1 VAELGIPHAG
11 RVQDHEHCAIG
22 EIPCPIDQPGDFV
35 ASNKIAADH
44 AGDPGHVWV
53 DPWSLASCIPG
64 CHKLE
69 PVGADRYRASL
80 TVALAA
86 ITGSYEG
93 TVHITDKIVHSSYRL
108 TVEGQG
114 KPGFVK
120 GNAAI
125 ALRPDGAVTVVDVS
139 GTVEAGGAIARLGQ
153 RLIGNVS
160 KMMQD
165 RFFACLQGKLS

>member
-1 VAELGIPHAG
+1 MDITGSYTFNAPPD
-11 RVQDHEHCAIG
+11 RVW
-22 EIPCPIDQPGDFV
+22 
-35 ASNKIAADH
+35 NLLM
-44 AGDPGHVWV
+44 DPGVI
-53 DPWSLASCIPG
+53 ASCIPG
-64 CHKLE
+64 CNKLE
-69 PVGADRYRASL
+69 PAGEDRYRASL

-93 TVHITDKIVHSSYRL
+93 NVQITDKVTNESYRL
-108 TVEGQG
+108 MVEGQG

-125 ALRPDGAVTVVDVS
+125 ALRADGGTTVVDVN
-139 GTVEAGGAIARLGQ
+139 GTVETGGPIARLGQ

-165 RFFACLQGKLS
+165 RFFACLQGKV

>member
-1 VAELGIPHAG
+1 MDIIGSYSFTAPPD
-11 RVQDHEHCAIG
+11 RVW
-22 EIPCPIDQPGDFV
+22 
-35 ASNKIAADH
+35 NLLM
-44 AGDPGHVWV
+44 DPEVI
-53 DPWSLASCIPG
+53 ASCIPG

-69 PVGADRYRASL
+69 PVGVDRYRASL

-86 ITGSYEG
+86 ITGRYEG
-93 TVHITDKIVHSSYRL
+93 TVHITDKTLHSSYRL

-114 KPGFVK
+114 KAGFVK

-125 ALRPDGAVTVVDVS
+125 ALRPEGAVTVVDVS
-139 GTVEAGGAIARLGQ
+139 GRVETGGPIARLGQ